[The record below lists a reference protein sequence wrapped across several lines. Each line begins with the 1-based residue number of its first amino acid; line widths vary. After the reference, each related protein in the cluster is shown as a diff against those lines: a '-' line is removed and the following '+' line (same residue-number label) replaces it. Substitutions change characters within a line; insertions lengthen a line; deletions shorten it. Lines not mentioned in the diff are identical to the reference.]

1 MGEAYIVR
9 RGGAASAGGEDETG
23 RKYLYNSGDEMDSIT
38 GGWAETADGTG
49 VCTFEESS
57 ILIETTA
64 SLTRKGVVTGGTVD
78 LTDSSKLCMEVDVS
92 EYVAGSTQLRVG
104 IHTTGS
110 PVTGSGSV
118 TSTSKL
124 ALPYSEGRMQVKYD
138 VSSRTD
144 AYYIWASLA
153 NATKATVK
161 ILRIW
166 LE

>member
-9 RGGAASAGGEDETG
+9 RGGSGTGENESG
-23 RKYLYNSGDEMDSIT
+23 RKYLYRDGDGLDSLT
-38 GGWAETADGTG
+38 GGWAETSDGTG
-49 VCTFEESS
+49 SCILEADGILLKTSS
-57 ILIETTA
+57 
-64 SLTRKGVVTGGTVD
+64 SQSRKGVVTGGTVD

-110 PVTGSGSV
+110 PVTGTGSV
-118 TSTSKL
+118 TSTCKL